1 MGTFFINRPVF
12 AWVLAILTV
21 LAGVAAIQLLPVT
34 QYPSIAPT
42 EVHIRA
48 NYPGASAQTVENSVT
63 RVIENA
69 LTGLDGMIY
78 MESTSS
84 QGSSSITVT
93 FDQSVD
99 PVTAQS
105 DVQTQVGQIERQLP
119 TSVQTMGVS
128 VTRRSSSILMVG
140 ALVAEKGRYSSAEL
154 GNILTNVVQQPIER
168 TPGVGGIHIFGSG
181 YAMRIWLDPMA
192 LVRYQLTPNDVVSA
206 VAAQNTN
213 VSVGSLGDQPT
224 TRGQQFTATITAQS
238 QLTTA
243 AQFQNILLKTTA
255 DGATVRLGDV
265 ARVAIGQASYGVS
278 SRYSGKPAAGFGVQL
293 ETGANAIAT
302 SAAVDATLA
311 KLQSALPQGTEFKV
325 AYDTSPFV
333 QLSIQQVYHTLIEA
347 VVLVFLVLLLFLH
360 TWRATL
366 IPLIA
371 VPVVLMGTF
380 AVLYVAGFSIN
391 TLTMFALVLAI
402 GLLVDDAIVV
412 VENVQRLMEE
422 EHLSA
427 MAATH
432 KSMGQITSA
441 LLGINVVLSAV
452 FLPMAFFGGATGVIY
467 RQFSITIVTAMTLS
481 LAVAMILSPA
491 LCARLLKSHGG
502 APRFAPA
509 RWFNQGFDGLRN
521 FYRGAA
527 RSLARRLIV
536 MPLILAVILG
546 GAWMIYSR
554 MNSSFLPTEDQGVL
568 MTIIT
573 LPEGATS
580 QQTLATVKQVEHFYL
595 TKEKDAVASTFAAL
609 GFGFSGS
616 GQNHAMLFVR
626 LKPFS
631 VRAGHPAMAAP
642 ALAQRANMYFHTLRA
657 GEVFAVQPPAI
668 RGIGNS
674 GGFDMYLIDQ
684 AGNGSAA
691 LQAAAKTL
699 ADEANRDPILSSVRA
714 DATGD
719 QAALQINID
728 QQKAES
734 YGLSLS
740 DINKMLSVIFAGDD
754 VNDFLLGTQLNPVI
768 VEGDAPYRM
777 QPSDVMNWYARNAA
791 GEMVPFSA
799 FVTTSWKPV
808 PPQLERYDAV
818 SAVQISGSAGA
829 GYSSGQAMD
838 EMQKLVRQL
847 PGGYGTSWTGISYQE
862 RQSGAQAPL
871 LYALSVLV
879 VFLALAA
886 LYESWSIPFAVM
898 LAVPVGMLGA
908 VAAAYFLGQSN
919 DVYFKVGVLTTI
931 GLASRNAILIV
942 EFAERLRRE
951 GRDLVSAA
959 IEAAG
964 LRLRPILMTSFAF
977 ILGVLPLATATGA
990 GASAQNAIGI
1000 GVVGGMIA
1008 STAIGIFLVPAFYVL
1023 IRKLTQALPFKRP
1036 PETS

>member
-1 MGTFFINRPVF
+1 MGTFFISRPVF
-12 AWVLAILTV
+12 AWVLAIMTV
-21 LAGVAAIQLLPVT
+21 LAGVAALNLLPVT

-63 RVIENA
+63 RVIENG

-84 QGSSSITVT
+84 LGSSSITVT

-99 PVTAQS
+99 PVTAQN
-105 DVQTQVGQIERQLP
+105 DVQTQVSQVERQLP
-119 TSVQTMGVS
+119 SSVQTAGIS

-140 ALVAEKGRYSSAEL
+140 ALVSDTGKYTTAEL
-154 GNILTNVVQQPIER
+154 GNIVTNVVQQPIER

-181 YAMRIWLDPMA
+181 YAMRIWLDPLA

-224 TRGQQFTATITAQS
+224 VKGQQFTAMITAQS
-238 QLTTA
+238 QMTTV

-265 ARVAIGQASYGVS
+265 ARVEIGQESYGGG
-278 SRYSGKPAAGFGVQL
+278 SRYSGKPAAGFGIQL

-302 SAAVDATLA
+302 SDAVSATLA
-311 KLQSALPQGTEFKV
+311 KLKSALPPGTEFKI

-333 QLSIQQVYHTLIEA
+333 RLSIQQVYHTLIEA
-347 VVLVFLVLLLFLH
+347 AVLVCLVLLAFLH

-391 TLTMFALVLAI
+391 TLTMFAMVLAI

-412 VENVQRLMEE
+412 VENVERLMDEE
-422 EHLSA
+422 GLSA
-427 MAATH
+427 MEATR

-481 LAVAMILSPA
+481 LAVAVVLSPA
-491 LCARLLKSHGG
+491 LCARLLKSHSGEPG
-502 APRFAPA
+502 FAPA
-509 RWFNQGFDGLRN
+509 RWFNHGLDRVRA
-521 FYRGAA
+521 FYGASARG
-527 RSLARRLIV
+527 LARRLLIL
-536 MPLILAVILG
+536 PLILALILG
-546 GAWMIYSR
+546 GAWLIYGK
-554 MNSSFLPTEDQGVL
+554 MTSSFLPTEDQGVL

-580 QQTLATVKQVEHFYL
+580 QQTLATVKQAEQFYL
-595 TKEKDAVASTFAAL
+595 NKEKAAVASTFAAL
-609 GFGFSGS
+609 GFGFGGS

-631 VRAGHPAMAAP
+631 ERAGHPELAAA
-642 ALAQRANMYFHTLRA
+642 ALAQKANAYFRTIRA

-674 GGFDMYLIDQ
+674 GGFSMYLIDQ

-691 LQAAAKTL
+691 LQDAARKL
-699 ADEANRDPILSSVRA
+699 ADEANKDPILSSVRA
-714 DATGD
+714 DSTED
-719 QAALQINID
+719 QSALQIHID

-734 YGLSLS
+734 FGLTLS
-740 DINKMLSVIFAGDD
+740 DVNKMLSVIFAGDD
-754 VNDFLLGTQLNPVI
+754 VNDFLLGTQLEPVI

-777 QPSDVMNWYARNAA
+777 QPSDIMHWYARNAS
-791 GEMVPFSA
+791 GQMVPFSA
-799 FVTTSWKPV
+799 FMTTSWKPV

-818 SAVQISGSAGA
+818 SAVQISGSAGT

-838 EMQKLVRQL
+838 EIQKLVDKL
-847 PGGYGTSWTGISYQE
+847 PGGYGTAWTGISYQE

-951 GRDLVSAA
+951 GREVLQAA
-959 IEAAG
+959 IEAATI
-964 LRLRPILMTSFAF
+964 RLRPILMTSFAF
-977 ILGVLPLATATGA
+977 ILGVLPLATASGA
-990 GASAQNAIGI
+990 GAAAQNAIGI
-1000 GVVGGMIA
+1000 GVVGGMLA
-1008 STAIGIFLVPAFYVL
+1008 STVIGIFLVPAFYVL
-1023 IRKLTQALPFKRP
+1023 IRTLTNALSFSRKAKP
-1036 PETS
+1036 